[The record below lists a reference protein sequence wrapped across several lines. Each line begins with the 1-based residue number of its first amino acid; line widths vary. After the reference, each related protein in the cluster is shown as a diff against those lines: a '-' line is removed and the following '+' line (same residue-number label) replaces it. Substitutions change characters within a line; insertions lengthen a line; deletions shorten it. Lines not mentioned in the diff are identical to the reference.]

1 AERLAEVP
9 ALLGLNARTE
19 VTRVF
24 RHGISALHV
33 EVSGGGHSHVPYT
46 EIRERIATSQLQARA
61 RSCALDAFA
70 RLASAEGRIHDVPA
84 EEVEFHELG
93 AVDTLVDVCGAM
105 TLLEE
110 LAVERVVCSPLPFS
124 RGLVAAAHGVLP
136 VPAPATLALLVG
148 ASLAG
153 VETEGEL
160 VTPTGAA
167 IAATV
172 AADWGSPPALTLE
185 TIGYG
190 AGTRELADRPNLLR
204 VLVGATVATPAERD
218 VVLL

>member
-93 AVDTLVDVCGAM
+93 AVD
-105 TLLEE
+105 E
-110 LAVERVVCSPLPFS
+110 LAVDRVVCSPLPFS
-124 RGLVAAAHGVLP
+124 RGLVASAHGVLP

-148 ASLAG
+148 APLVG
-153 VETEGEL
+153 VDAAGEL

-167 IAATV
+167 IAAAV
-172 AADWGSPPALTLE
+172 ATSWGRLPPLTL
-185 TIGYG
+185 TAVGYG
-190 AGTRELADRPNLLR
+190 AGSRDLAERPNLLR
-204 VLVGATVATPAERD
+204 VLLGDEASAT
-218 VVLL
+218 

>member
-105 TLLEE
+105 TLLDE
-110 LAVERVVCSPLPFS
+110 LAVDRVVCSPLPFS
-124 RGLVAAAHGVLP
+124 RGLVASAHGVLP

-148 ASLAG
+148 APLVG
-153 VETEGEL
+153 VDAAGEL

-167 IAATV
+167 IAAAV
-172 AADWGSPPALTLE
+172 ATSWGRLPPLTL
-185 TIGYG
+185 TAVGYG
-190 AGTRELADRPNLLR
+190 AGSRDLAERPNLLR
-204 VLVGATVATPAERD
+204 VLLGDEASAT
-218 VVLL
+218 